1 MNKPF
6 KIYNFEFG
14 TLTDE
19 KSTVKIEMENSQFT
33 YDNIDEIKELPIKKD
48 PLFLDFKGIKESET
62 TVSFLYEKGSALKN
76 LNTIKKEAYPVKIS
90 IVEEILKQDILQK
103 YKHTD
108 LYISLNPA
116 TLYYYPMNTVRY
128 TYAANRF
135 MPRDMWTTLER
146 YKACI
151 VSILSGIAYEKCLN
165 TPEEVRKIGND
176 FIKEIYQ
183 QRNVSELLSLIQQSN
198 NFLTYDYIR
207 SQTKRERKIRQK
219 SLVTLAG
226 ASIVFLSIS
235 GLLLVKQSNQ
245 EKAIAS
251 QYEAQ
256 LEKKDT
262 LLLAN
267 EEFEKGNYDGAIQLY
282 QEGDYEDAQLSEKL
296 LSKEQ
301 YQKAIDVHNESLEAI
316 IQRLYETKEQQTLLD
331 LNSDSLDENGKV
343 KLEEEKGIVQ
353 GDTNAMVNTLNFL
366 TEESTGIRLARKF
379 IDLNDVNNAQKVLD
393 KYPENE
399 SLQKLLDIGKQM
411 QEKNKQMSDSDDD
424 KQKETLQKEIDGLKE
439 QLGEFR
445 G

>member
-19 KSTVKIEMENSQFT
+19 KSTVKIEMENSQFM
-33 YDNIDEIKELPIKKD
+33 YDNIDEIKELSIKKD

-135 MPRDMWTTLER
+135 MPRDMRTTLER

-226 ASIVFLSIS
+226 ISIVFLSIS
-235 GLLLVKQSNQ
+235 SLLLVKQLNQ
-245 EKAIAS
+245 EEALAS

-256 LEKKDT
+256 LEQKDT

-267 EEFEKGNYDGAIQLY
+267 EEFEKGNYDEAIQLY
-282 QEGDYEDAQLSEKL
+282 QEGNYEDAQLSEKL

-301 YQKAIDVHNESLEAI
+301 YQKAIDVHNGSLEAI

-331 LNSDSLDENGKV
+331 LNSDSLDENGET

-366 TEESTGIRLARKF
+366 DDESTGIRLARKF

-399 SLQKLLDIGKQM
+399 NLQKLLGIGKQI
-411 QEKNKQMSDSDDD
+411 QEKTKQMNDSDDE
-424 KQKETLQKEIDGLKE
+424 KQKETLQKEVDDLKE
-439 QLGEFR
+439 QLGEFK

>member
-48 PLFLDFKGIKESET
+48 PLFLGFKGIKESET

-135 MPRDMWTTLER
+135 MPRDMRTTLER

-198 NFLTYDYIR
+198 NFVTYDYIR
-207 SQTKRERKIRQK
+207 SQTNRERKIRQK
-219 SLVTLAG
+219 SLVALAG
-226 ASIVFLSIS
+226 TSVVFIGIS
-235 GLLLVKQSNQ
+235 GLLLVKQLDQ
-245 EKAIAS
+245 EEALAS
-251 QYEAQ
+251 QYEEQ
-256 LEKKDT
+256 LEQKDT

-267 EEFEKGNYDGAIQLY
+267 EEFEKGNYDEAIQLY
-282 QEGDYEDAQLSEKL
+282 QEGDYKDAQLSEKL

-301 YQKAIDVHNESLEAI
+301 YQKAIDVHNGSLEAI

-331 LNSDSLDENGKV
+331 LNSDSLDENGET

-366 TEESTGIRLARKF
+366 DDESTGIRLARKF

-399 SLQKLLDIGKQM
+399 NLQKLLGIGKQI
-411 QEKNKQMSDSDDD
+411 QEKTKQMNDSDDE
-424 KQKETLQKEIDGLKE
+424 KQKETLQKEVDDLKE
-439 QLGEFR
+439 QLGEFK

>member
-76 LNTIKKEAYPVKIS
+76 LNTIKKEAYPVKVS

-135 MPRDMWTTLER
+135 MPRDMRTTLER

-198 NFLTYDYIR
+198 NFVTYDYIR
-207 SQTKRERKIRQK
+207 SQTNRERKIRQK
-219 SLVTLAG
+219 SLVALAG
-226 ASIVFLSIS
+226 TSVVFIGIS
-235 GLLLVKQSNQ
+235 GLLLVKQLDQ
-245 EKAIAS
+245 EEALAS
-251 QYEAQ
+251 QYEEQ
-256 LEKKDT
+256 LEQKDT

-267 EEFEKGNYDGAIQLY
+267 EEFEKGNYDEAIQLY

-296 LSKEQ
+296 LSKDQ
-301 YQKAIDVHNESLEAI
+301 YQKAIDVHNGSLEAI

-331 LNSDSLDENGKV
+331 LNSDSLDENGET

-366 TEESTGIRLARKF
+366 DDESTGIRLARKF

-399 SLQKLLDIGKQM
+399 SLQKLLGIGKQI

>member
-76 LNTIKKEAYPVKIS
+76 LNTIKKEAYPVKVS

-135 MPRDMWTTLER
+135 MPRDMRTTLER

-207 SQTKRERKIRQK
+207 SQTQRERKIRQK

-245 EKAIAS
+245 EEALAS

-256 LEKKDT
+256 LEQKDT

-267 EEFEKGNYDGAIQLY
+267 EEFEKENYDKAIQLY
-282 QEGDYEDAQLSEKL
+282 QEGNYEDAQLSEKL

-301 YQKAIDVHNESLEAI
+301 YQKAIDVHSESLEAI
-316 IQRLYETKEQQTLLD
+316 IQRLYENNEQQALVD
-331 LNSDSLDENGKV
+331 LNSDSLDENGKT

-424 KQKETLQKEIDGLKE
+424 KQKEILQKEIDDLKE

>member
-19 KSTVKIEMENSQFT
+19 KNTVKIEMENSQFT

-76 LNTIKKEAYPVKIS
+76 LNAIKKETYPVKVS

-135 MPRDMWTTLER
+135 MPRDMRTTLER

-226 ASIVFLSIS
+226 ISIVFLSIS
-235 GLLLVKQSNQ
+235 SLLLVKQLNQ
-245 EKAIAS
+245 EEALAS

-256 LEKKDT
+256 LEQKDT

-267 EEFEKGNYDGAIQLY
+267 EEFEKGNYDEAIQLY

-296 LSKEQ
+296 ISKEQ
-301 YQKAIDVHNESLEAI
+301 YQKAIDVHNGSLEAI
-316 IQRLYETKEQQTLLD
+316 IQRLYETKEQQILVD
-331 LNSDSLDENGKV
+331 LNSDFLDESGKS

-399 SLQKLLDIGKQM
+399 NLQKLLGIGKQI
-411 QEKNKQMSDSDDD
+411 QEKTKQMNDSDDE
-424 KQKETLQKEIDGLKE
+424 KQKETLQKEVDDLKE
-439 QLGEFR
+439 QLGEFK

>member
-19 KSTVKIEMENSQFT
+19 RSTVKIEMENSQFT

-62 TVSFLYEKGSALKN
+62 TVSLLYEKGSALKN
-76 LNTIKKEAYPVKIS
+76 LNTIKKEAYPVKVS

-135 MPRDMWTTLER
+135 MPRDMRTTLER

-198 NFLTYDYIR
+198 NFVTYDYIR
-207 SQTKRERKIRQK
+207 SQTNRERKIRQK
-219 SLVTLAG
+219 SLVALAG
-226 ASIVFLSIS
+226 TSVIFIGIS
-235 GLLLVKQSNQ
+235 GLLLVKQLDQ
-245 EKAIAS
+245 EEALAS
-251 QYEAQ
+251 QYEEQ
-256 LEKKDT
+256 LEQKDT

-267 EEFEKGNYDGAIQLY
+267 EEFEKGNYDEAIQLY
-282 QEGDYEDAQLSEKL
+282 QEGDYKDAQLSEKL

-301 YQKAIDVHNESLEAI
+301 YQKAIDVHNGSLEAI

-331 LNSDSLDENGKV
+331 LNSDSLDENGET

-366 TEESTGIRLARKF
+366 DDESTGIRLARKF

-399 SLQKLLDIGKQM
+399 NLQKLLGIGKQI
-411 QEKNKQMSDSDDD
+411 QEKTKQMNDSDDE
-424 KQKETLQKEIDGLKE
+424 KQKETLQKEVDDLKE
-439 QLGEFR
+439 QLGEFK

>member
-76 LNTIKKEAYPVKIS
+76 LNTIKKEAYPVKVS

-135 MPRDMWTTLER
+135 MPRDMRTTLER

-183 QRNVSELLSLIQQSN
+183 QRNVSELLTLIQQSN
-198 NFLTYDYIR
+198 NFVTYDYIR
-207 SQTKRERKIRQK
+207 SQTNRERKIRQK
-219 SLVTLAG
+219 SLVALAG
-226 ASIVFLSIS
+226 TSVIFIGIS
-235 GLLLVKQSNQ
+235 GLLLVKQLDQ
-245 EKAIAS
+245 EEALAS

-366 TEESTGIRLARKF
+366 DDESTGIRLARKF

-399 SLQKLLDIGKQM
+399 NLQKLLGIGKQI
-411 QEKNKQMSDSDDD
+411 QEKTKQMNDSDDE
-424 KQKETLQKEIDGLKE
+424 KQKETLQKEVDDLKE
-439 QLGEFR
+439 QLGEFK

>member
-19 KSTVKIEMENSQFT
+19 RSTVKIEMENSQFT

-76 LNTIKKEAYPVKIS
+76 LNAIKKETYPVKVS

-135 MPRDMWTTLER
+135 MPRDMRTTLER

-198 NFLTYDYIR
+198 NFVTYYYIR
-207 SQTKRERKIRQK
+207 SQTNRERKIRQK
-219 SLVTLAG
+219 SLVALAG
-226 ASIVFLSIS
+226 TSVVFIGIS
-235 GLLLVKQSNQ
+235 GLLLVKQLDQ
-245 EKAIAS
+245 EEALAS
-251 QYEAQ
+251 QYEEQ
-256 LEKKDT
+256 LEQKDT

-267 EEFEKGNYDGAIQLY
+267 EEFEKGNYDEAIQLY

-301 YQKAIDVHNESLEAI
+301 YQKAIDVHNGSLEAI
-316 IQRLYETKEQQTLLD
+316 IQRLYETKKHQTLLD
-331 LNSDSLDENGKV
+331 LNSDSLDENGET

-353 GDTNAMVNTLNFL
+353 GDTNTMVNTLNFL
-366 TEESTGIRLARKF
+366 DDESTGIRLARKF

>member
-48 PLFLDFKGIKESET
+48 PLFLDIKGIKESET

-76 LNTIKKEAYPVKIS
+76 LNTIKKEAYPVKVS

-135 MPRDMWTTLER
+135 MPRDMRTTLER

-165 TPEEVRKIGND
+165 TPEEVRKVGND

-207 SQTKRERKIRQK
+207 SQTQRERKIRQK

-245 EKAIAS
+245 EEALAS

-256 LEKKDT
+256 LEQKDT

-267 EEFEKGNYDGAIQLY
+267 EEFEEENYDKAIQLY
-282 QEGDYEDAQLSEKL
+282 QEGNYEDAQLSEKL

-301 YQKAIDVHNESLEAI
+301 YQKAIDVHSESLEAI
-316 IQRLYETKEQQTLLD
+316 IQRLYETNEQQALVD
-331 LNSDSLDENGKV
+331 LNSDSLDENGKT

-424 KQKETLQKEIDGLKE
+424 KQKEILQKEIDDLKE

>member
-19 KSTVKIEMENSQFT
+19 KSTVKIEMENSQFM
-33 YDNIDEIKELPIKKD
+33 YDNIDEIKELSIKKD

-135 MPRDMWTTLER
+135 MPRDMRTTLER

-226 ASIVFLSIS
+226 ISIVFLSIS
-235 GLLLVKQSNQ
+235 SLLLVKQLNQ
-245 EKAIAS
+245 EEALAS

-256 LEKKDT
+256 LEQKDT

-267 EEFEKGNYDGAIQLY
+267 EEFEKGNYDEAIQLY
-282 QEGDYEDAQLSEKL
+282 QEGDYKDAQLSEKL

-316 IQRLYETKEQQTLLD
+316 IQRLYETEEQQSLVD
-331 LNSDSLDENGKV
+331 LNSDFLDENGKS

-379 IDLNDVNNAQKVLD
+379 VELNDVNNAQKVLD

-399 SLQKLLDIGKQM
+399 SLQKIVGIGKQI
-411 QEKNKQMSDSDDD
+411 QEKNKQMSDSDDE
-424 KQKETLQKEIDGLKE
+424 KQKETLQKEVDDLKE
-439 QLGEFR
+439 QLREFK

>member
-76 LNTIKKEAYPVKIS
+76 LNTIKKEAYPVKVS

-135 MPRDMWTTLER
+135 MPRDMRTTLER

-183 QRNVSELLSLIQQSN
+183 QRNVSELLTLIQQSN
-198 NFLTYDYIR
+198 NFVTYDYIR
-207 SQTKRERKIRQK
+207 SQTNRERKIRQK
-219 SLVTLAG
+219 SLVALAG
-226 ASIVFLSIS
+226 TSVVFIGIS
-235 GLLLVKQSNQ
+235 GLLLVKQLDQ
-245 EKAIAS
+245 EEALAS
-251 QYEAQ
+251 QYEEQ
-256 LEKKDT
+256 LEQKDT

-267 EEFEKGNYDGAIQLY
+267 EEFEKGNYDEAIQLY

-366 TEESTGIRLARKF
+366 DDESTGIRLARKF

-399 SLQKLLDIGKQM
+399 NLQKLLGIGKQI
-411 QEKNKQMSDSDDD
+411 QEKTKQMNDSDDE
-424 KQKETLQKEIDGLKE
+424 KQKETLQKEVDDLKE
-439 QLGEFR
+439 QLGEFK

>member
-19 KSTVKIEMENSQFT
+19 KSTVKIEMENSQFM
-33 YDNIDEIKELPIKKD
+33 YDNIDEIKELSIKKD

-135 MPRDMWTTLER
+135 MPRDMRTTLER

-226 ASIVFLSIS
+226 ISIVFLSIS

-245 EKAIAS
+245 EKALAS
-251 QYEAQ
+251 QYEEQ
-256 LEKKDT
+256 LEQKDT

-267 EEFEKGNYDGAIQLY
+267 EEFEKGNYDEAIQLY
-282 QEGDYEDAQLSEKL
+282 QEGDYEEAQLSEKL

-301 YQKAIDVHNESLEAI
+301 YQKAIDVHNGSLEAI
-316 IQRLYETKEQQTLLD
+316 IQRLYETKKQQTLLD
-331 LNSDSLDENGKV
+331 LNSDSLDENGET

-366 TEESTGIRLARKF
+366 DDESTGIRLARKF

>member
-76 LNTIKKEAYPVKIS
+76 LNTIKKEAYPVKVS

-135 MPRDMWTTLER
+135 MPRDMRTTLER

-183 QRNVSELLSLIQQSN
+183 QRNVSELLSLVQQSN
-198 NFLTYDYIR
+198 NFVTYDYIR
-207 SQTKRERKIRQK
+207 SQTNRERKIRQK
-219 SLVTLAG
+219 SLVALAG
-226 ASIVFLSIS
+226 TSVVFIGIS

-245 EKAIAS
+245 EKALAS
-251 QYEAQ
+251 QYEEQ
-256 LEKKDT
+256 LEQKDT

-267 EEFEKGNYDGAIQLY
+267 EEFEKGNYDEAIKLY

-301 YQKAIDVHNESLEAI
+301 YQKAIDVHNGSLEAT
-316 IQRLYETKEQQTLLD
+316 IQRLYETKKQQTLLD
-331 LNSDSLDENGKV
+331 LNNDSLDENGET

-366 TEESTGIRLARKF
+366 DDESTGIRLARKF

>member
-76 LNTIKKEAYPVKIS
+76 LNTIKKEAYPVKVS

-135 MPRDMWTTLER
+135 MPRDMRTTLER

-165 TPEEVRKIGND
+165 TPEEVCKVGND

-207 SQTKRERKIRQK
+207 SQTKREQKIRQK
-219 SLVTLAG
+219 SLVALAG
-226 ASIVFLSIS
+226 TSVVFIGIS
-235 GLLLVKQSNQ
+235 GLLLVKQLDQ
-245 EKAIAS
+245 EEALAS
-251 QYEAQ
+251 QYEEQ
-256 LEKKDT
+256 LEQKET

-267 EEFEKGNYDGAIQLY
+267 EEFEKGNYDEAIQLY
-282 QEGDYEDAQLSEKL
+282 QEGNYEDAQLSEKL
-296 LSKEQ
+296 ISKEQ
-301 YQKAIDVHNESLEAI
+301 YQKAIDVHSGSLEAV
-316 IQRLYETKEQQTLLD
+316 IQRLYETEEQQALVD
-331 LNSDSLDENGKV
+331 LNSDSLDENGKT

-353 GDTNAMVNTLNFL
+353 GDTNSMVNTLNFL
-366 TEESTGIRLARKF
+366 TEESTGVRLARKF
-379 IDLNDVNNAQKVLD
+379 VDLNDVNNAQKVLD
-393 KYPENE
+393 KFPENE
-399 SLQKLLDIGKQM
+399 SLQKLIDIGKQI
-411 QEKNKQMSDSDDD
+411 QEKNKQMSDSDDE
-424 KQKETLQKEIDGLKE
+424 KQKETLQKEVDDLKE
-439 QLGEFR
+439 QLGEFK

>member
-48 PLFLDFKGIKESET
+48 SLFLDFKGIKESET
-62 TVSFLYEKGSALKN
+62 TVSFLYEKGSVLKN
-76 LNTIKKEAYPVKIS
+76 LNTIKKEAYPVKVS

-103 YKHTD
+103 YSHTD

-116 TLYYYPMNTVRY
+116 TIYYYPMNTVRY

-135 MPRDMWTTLER
+135 MPRDMRTTLER

-165 TPEEVRKIGND
+165 TPEEVRKVGND

-207 SQTKRERKIRQK
+207 SQTKREQKIRQK

-235 GLLLVKQSNQ
+235 GLLLGKQSNQ
-245 EKAIAS
+245 EEALAS

-256 LEKKDT
+256 LEQKDT

-267 EEFEKGNYDGAIQLY
+267 EEFEKENYDEAIQLY
-282 QEGDYEDAQLSEKL
+282 QEGDYKDAQLSEKL

-301 YQKAIDVHNESLEAI
+301 YQKAIDVHSESLEAI
-316 IQRLYETKEQQTLLD
+316 IQRLYETNEQQALVD
-331 LNSDSLDENGKV
+331 LNSDSLDENGKT

-379 IDLNDVNNAQKVLD
+379 VDLNDVNNAQKVLD

-399 SLQKLLDIGKQM
+399 SLQKIVAIGQQIQEKTKQM
-411 QEKNKQMSDSDDD
+411 NDSDDD
-424 KQKETLQKEIDGLKE
+424 KQRETLQKEIDGLKE
-439 QLGEFR
+439 QLEEYR

>member
-19 KSTVKIEMENSQFT
+19 KNTVKIEMENSQFT

-76 LNTIKKEAYPVKIS
+76 LNTIKKEAYPVKVS

-135 MPRDMWTTLER
+135 MPRDMRTTLER

-198 NFLTYDYIR
+198 NFVTYDYIR
-207 SQTKRERKIRQK
+207 SQTNRERKIRQK
-219 SLVTLAG
+219 SLVALAG
-226 ASIVFLSIS
+226 TSVVFIGIS
-235 GLLLVKQSNQ
+235 GLLLVKQLDQ
-245 EKAIAS
+245 EEALAS
-251 QYEAQ
+251 QYEEQ
-256 LEKKDT
+256 LEQKDT

-267 EEFEKGNYDGAIQLY
+267 EEFEKGNYDEAIQLY

-296 LSKEQ
+296 LSKDQ
-301 YQKAIDVHNESLEAI
+301 YQKAIDVHNGSLEAI

-331 LNSDSLDENGKV
+331 LNSDWLDENGET

-366 TEESTGIRLARKF
+366 DDESTGIRLARKF

>member
-76 LNTIKKEAYPVKIS
+76 LNTIKKEAYPVKVS

-108 LYISLNPA
+108 LCISLNPA

-135 MPRDMWTTLER
+135 MPRDMRTTLER

-183 QRNVSELLSLIQQSN
+183 QRNVSELLTLIQQSN
-198 NFLTYDYIR
+198 NFVTYDYIR
-207 SQTKRERKIRQK
+207 SQTNRERKIRQK
-219 SLVTLAG
+219 SLVALAG
-226 ASIVFLSIS
+226 TSVIFIGIS
-235 GLLLVKQSNQ
+235 GLLLVKQLDQ
-245 EKAIAS
+245 EEALAS
-251 QYEAQ
+251 QYEEQ
-256 LEKKDT
+256 LEQKDT

-267 EEFEKGNYDGAIQLY
+267 EEFEKGNYDEAIQLY
-282 QEGDYEDAQLSEKL
+282 QEGDYKDAQLSEKL

-301 YQKAIDVHNESLEAI
+301 YQKAIDVHNGSLEAI

-331 LNSDSLDENGKV
+331 LNSDSLDENGET

-366 TEESTGIRLARKF
+366 DDESTGIRLARKF

-399 SLQKLLDIGKQM
+399 NLQKLLGIGKQI
-411 QEKNKQMSDSDDD
+411 QEKTKQMNDSDDE
-424 KQKETLQKEIDGLKE
+424 KQKETLQKEVDDLKE
-439 QLGEFR
+439 QLGEFK

>member
-19 KSTVKIEMENSQFT
+19 KNTVKIEMENSQFT

-76 LNTIKKEAYPVKIS
+76 LNAIKKETYPVKVS

-135 MPRDMWTTLER
+135 MPRDMRTTLER

-226 ASIVFLSIS
+226 ISIVFLSIS
-235 GLLLVKQSNQ
+235 SLLLVKQLNQ
-245 EKAIAS
+245 EEALAS

-256 LEKKDT
+256 LEQKDT

-267 EEFEKGNYDGAIQLY
+267 EEFEKGNYDKAIQLY
-282 QEGDYEDAQLSEKL
+282 QEGDYKDAQLSEKL

-316 IQRLYETKEQQTLLD
+316 IQRLYETEEQQSLVD
-331 LNSDSLDENGKV
+331 LNSDFLDENGKS

-379 IDLNDVNNAQKVLD
+379 VELNDVNNAQKVLD

-399 SLQKLLDIGKQM
+399 NLQKIVGIGKQI
-411 QEKNKQMSDSDDD
+411 QEKNKQMSDSDDE
-424 KQKETLQKEIDGLKE
+424 KQKENLQKEIDDLKE
-439 QLGEFR
+439 QLEEYR

>member
-76 LNTIKKEAYPVKIS
+76 LNTIKKEAYPVKVS

-135 MPRDMWTTLER
+135 MPRDMRTTLER

-198 NFLTYDYIR
+198 NFVTYDYIR
-207 SQTKRERKIRQK
+207 SQTNRERKIRQK
-219 SLVTLAG
+219 SLVALAG
-226 ASIVFLSIS
+226 TSVVFIGIS
-235 GLLLVKQSNQ
+235 GLLLVKQLDQ
-245 EKAIAS
+245 EEALAS
-251 QYEAQ
+251 QYEEQ
-256 LEKKDT
+256 LEQKDT

-267 EEFEKGNYDGAIQLY
+267 EEFEKGNYDEAIQLY

-296 LSKEQ
+296 LSKDQ
-301 YQKAIDVHNESLEAI
+301 YQKAIDVHNGSLEAI

-331 LNSDSLDENGKV
+331 LNSDSLDENGET

-366 TEESTGIRLARKF
+366 DDESTGIRLARKF

-399 SLQKLLDIGKQM
+399 NLQKLLGIGKQI
-411 QEKNKQMSDSDDD
+411 QEKTKQMNDSDDE
-424 KQKETLQKEIDGLKE
+424 KQKETLQKEVDDLKE
-439 QLGEFR
+439 QLGDFK

>member
-135 MPRDMWTTLER
+135 MPRDMRTTLER

-183 QRNVSELLSLIQQSN
+183 QRNISELLSLIQQSN

-207 SQTKRERKIRQK
+207 SQAKRERKIRQK

-226 ASIVFLSIS
+226 ISIVFLSIS

-282 QEGDYEDAQLSEKL
+282 QEGNYEDAQLSEKL

-301 YQKAIDVHNESLEAI
+301 YQKAIDVHNESLEAV
-316 IQRLYETKEQQTLLD
+316 IQRLYETNEQQAIVD

-379 IDLNDVNNAQKVLD
+379 VDLNDVNNAQKVLD

-399 SLQKLLDIGKQM
+399 SLQKIVAIGQQIQEKTKQM
-411 QEKNKQMSDSDDD
+411 NDSDDD
-424 KQKETLQKEIDGLKE
+424 KQRETLQKEIDGLKE
-439 QLGEFR
+439 QLEEYR

>member
-48 PLFLDFKGIKESET
+48 PLFLDFKGVKESET

-76 LNTIKKEAYPVKIS
+76 LNTIKKEAYPVKVS

-135 MPRDMWTTLER
+135 MPRDMRTTLER

-198 NFLTYDYIR
+198 NFVTYDYIR
-207 SQTKRERKIRQK
+207 SQTNRERKIRQK
-219 SLVTLAG
+219 SLVALAG
-226 ASIVFLSIS
+226 TSVVFIGIS
-235 GLLLVKQSNQ
+235 GLLLVKQLDQ
-245 EKAIAS
+245 EEALAS
-251 QYEAQ
+251 QYEEQ
-256 LEKKDT
+256 LEQKDT

-267 EEFEKGNYDGAIQLY
+267 EEFEKGNYDEAIQLY

-301 YQKAIDVHNESLEAI
+301 YQKAIDVHNGSLEAI

-331 LNSDSLDENGKV
+331 LNSDWLDENGET

-366 TEESTGIRLARKF
+366 DDESTGIRLARKF

>member
-76 LNTIKKEAYPVKIS
+76 LNTIKKEAYPVKVS

-135 MPRDMWTTLER
+135 MPRDMRTTLER

-198 NFLTYDYIR
+198 NFVTYDYIR
-207 SQTKRERKIRQK
+207 SQTNRERKIRQK
-219 SLVTLAG
+219 SLVALAG
-226 ASIVFLSIS
+226 TSVVFIGIG
-235 GLLLVKQSNQ
+235 GLLLVKQLDQ
-245 EKAIAS
+245 EEALAS
-251 QYEAQ
+251 QYEEQ
-256 LEKKDT
+256 LEQKDT

-267 EEFEKGNYDGAIQLY
+267 EEFEKGNYDEAIQLY
-282 QEGDYEDAQLSEKL
+282 QEGDYKDAQLSEKL

-301 YQKAIDVHNESLEAI
+301 YQKAIDVHNGSLEAI

-331 LNSDSLDENGKV
+331 LNSDSLDENGET
-343 KLEEEKGIVQ
+343 KLEEEKGIAQ

-366 TEESTGIRLARKF
+366 DDESTGIRLARKF

-399 SLQKLLDIGKQM
+399 NLQKLLGIGKQI
-411 QEKNKQMSDSDDD
+411 QEKTKQMNDSDDE
-424 KQKETLQKEIDGLKE
+424 KQKETLQKEVDDLKE
-439 QLGEFR
+439 QLGEFK

>member
-76 LNTIKKEAYPVKIS
+76 LNTIKKEAYPVKVS

-135 MPRDMWTTLER
+135 MPSDMRTTLER

-198 NFLTYDYIR
+198 NFVTYDYIR
-207 SQTKRERKIRQK
+207 SQTNRERKIRQK
-219 SLVTLAG
+219 SLVALAG
-226 ASIVFLSIS
+226 TSVVFIGIS
-235 GLLLVKQSNQ
+235 GLLLVKQLDQ
-245 EKAIAS
+245 EEALAS
-251 QYEAQ
+251 QYEEQ
-256 LEKKDT
+256 LEQKDT

-267 EEFEKGNYDGAIQLY
+267 EEFEKGNYDEAIQLY

-296 LSKEQ
+296 ISKEQ
-301 YQKAIDVHNESLEAI
+301 YQKAIDVHNGSLEAI
-316 IQRLYETKEQQTLLD
+316 IQRLYETKEQQILVD
-331 LNSDSLDENGKV
+331 LNSDFLDESGKS

-399 SLQKLLDIGKQM
+399 NLQKLLGIGKQI
-411 QEKNKQMSDSDDD
+411 QEKTKQMNDSDDE
-424 KQKETLQKEIDGLKE
+424 KQKETLQKEVDDLKE
-439 QLGEFR
+439 QLGEFK